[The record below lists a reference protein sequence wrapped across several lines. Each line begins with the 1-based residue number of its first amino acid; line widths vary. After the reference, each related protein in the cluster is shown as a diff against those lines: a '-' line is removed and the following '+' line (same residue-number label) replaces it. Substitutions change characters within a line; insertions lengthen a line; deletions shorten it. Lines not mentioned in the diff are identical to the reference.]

1 MLLHFSILGLILILS
16 FFYENRIKE
25 SKVPVALEGGDY
37 VSAKTYYTP
46 WVILFILI
54 TFYTYIR
61 TDVNDTTVYRAIFTE
76 LQPSWDNINTII
88 DDTSKD
94 KGFYILQNLF
104 KMYVS
109 DDYHMWFLF
118 VASIESIILV
128 CMLARYSVSF
138 FDAAFYFF
146 ASQLYYNYFSMMRQW
161 LAVCIVFIG
170 FTFIKKKKFIP
181 FLLICLLAAQ
191 FHNSAYYMIPVYF
204 LLQGTPW
211 GKKQMS
217 VIVLFVFALF
227 FLQPI
232 LSSVNGTTDDSTYN
246 YVFNAMSSNSGSS
259 ITRVVFIIFPVVL
272 AFINK
277 DKITDKTMCICVNA
291 AVLTLLL
298 IVVAS
303 FSNGLYIH
311 RFKTYIYMYTIPFV
325 PYLLNVVY
333 NDRKNKQELKLVFY
347 LVYFILYCVFMN
359 YEDSFIYHSDM
370 YSWLDYF
377 G

>member
-1 MLLHFSILGLILILS
+1 MLLHFSILGVILLLS
-16 FFYENRIKE
+16 LFYENRIRE
-25 SKVPVALEGGDY
+25 SKVTAALNGGDY
-37 VSAKTYYTP
+37 VSAKTYYVP
-46 WVILFILI
+46 CLILFGLL
-54 TFYTYIR
+54 TFYACIR
-61 TDVNDTTVYRAIFTE
+61 SEVNDTFVYKTVFND
-76 LQPSWDNINTII
+76 LKPSWDNINTII

-104 KMYVS
+104 KMYIS

-128 CMLARYSVSF
+128 SVLAKESVDF

-146 ASQLYYNYFSMMRQW
+146 ASQLYCNYFSMMRQW
-161 LAVCIVFIG
+161 LAVCIVFAG
-170 FTFIKKKKFIP
+170 FTFIKRKKFIP
-181 FLLICLLAAQ
+181 FLLLCLLAAQ

-217 VIVLFVFALF
+217 IILLFVLALF

-232 LSSVNGTTDDSTYN
+232 LSSVSGSTDDSTYN
-246 YVFNAMSSNSGSS
+246 YVFNSMSSNSGSS
-259 ITRVVFIIFPVVL
+259 IARVAFIILPLIL
-272 AFINK
+272 AFINR

-291 AVLTLLL
+291 TVLTFLL

-303 FSNGLYIH
+303 FSSGLYIN
-311 RFKTYIYMYTIPFV
+311 RFKTYINMFTIMLV
-325 PYLLNVVY
+325 PYILNVTY
-333 NDRKNKQELKLVFY
+333 NNSREKQTVKMIFY
-347 LVYFILYCVFMN
+347 IFYFAIYVVFMN
-359 YEDSFIYHSDM
+359 YENSFLYASDIVPFFNQ
-370 YSWLDYF
+370 W

>member
-37 VSAKTYYTP
+37 YSTKTYYLP
-46 WVILFILI
+46 WIVLFALI
-54 TFYTYIR
+54 TFYACVR
-61 TDVNDTTVYRAIFTE
+61 SEVNDTFVYRSVFTE
-76 LQPSWDNINTII
+76 LKPSWDNINTII

-104 KMYVS
+104 KMYIS
-109 DDYHMWFLF
+109 HDYHMWFLF
-118 VASIESIILV
+118 IASIESIIIV
-128 CMLARYSVSF
+128 SILARESVSF
-138 FDAAFYFF
+138 FDTAFYFF

-170 FTFIKKKKFIP
+170 FTFIKKKKFVP

-191 FHNSAYYMIPVYF
+191 IHNSAYFVIPVYF
-204 LLQGTPW
+204 LLQGKPW
-211 GKKQMS
+211 GRKQMS
-217 VIVLFVFALF
+217 ILFLFVLALF

-232 LSSVNGTTDDSTYN
+232 LNTVSDNDSTYN
-246 YVFNAMSSNSGSS
+246 YVFSSMSGNSGSS
-259 ITRVVFIIFPVVL
+259 IARVVFIIFPVVL

-303 FSNGLYIH
+303 FSSGLYIN
-311 RFKTYIYMYTIPFV
+311 RFKTYINMFTIPLI
-325 PYLLNVVY
+325 PYILNVTY
-333 NDRKNKQELKLVFY
+333 SNSREKQFVKMIFYVFY
-347 LVYFILYCVFMN
+347 FVIYIVFMK
-359 YEDSFIYHSDM
+359 YENSFLYASDIVPFLNQW
-370 YSWLDYF
+370 S
-377 G
+377 

>member
-1 MLLHFSILGLILILS
+1 MILHFSILGLILILS

-25 SKVPVALEGGDY
+25 SKVPVALEDGDY

-61 TDVNDTTVYRAIFTE
+61 TDVNDTAVYRAVFTE

-118 VASIESIILV
+118 IASVESIILV
-128 CMLARYSVSF
+128 CILARYSVSF
-138 FDAAFYFF
+138 FDATFYFF

-191 FHNSAYYMIPVYF
+191 FHNSAYFVIPVYF
-204 LLQGTPW
+204 LLQGKPW
-211 GKKQMS
+211 GRKQMS
-217 VIVLFVFALF
+217 ILFLFVLALF

-232 LSSVNGTTDDSTYN
+232 LSSLNGTTENSIYN

-259 ITRVVFIIFPVVL
+259 IARVVFIIFPVVL

-303 FSNGLYIH
+303 FSSGLYIN

-347 LVYFILYCVFMN
+347 LVYLIIYCVFME

-370 YSWLDYF
+370 YSWLDYL